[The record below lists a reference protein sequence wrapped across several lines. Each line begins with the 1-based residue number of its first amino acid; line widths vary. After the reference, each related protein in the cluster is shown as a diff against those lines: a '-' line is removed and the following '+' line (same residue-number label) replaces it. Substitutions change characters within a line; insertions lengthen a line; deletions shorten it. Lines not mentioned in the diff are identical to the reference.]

1 MLFVTDGPLR
11 DFEYAFLETLVAMEK
26 RVIVCLNKADWFAA
40 RERGLLVEQIA
51 AQVAQL
57 VGVSEKHIQ
66 RAIREGKLPCSNIG
80 GQNRP
85 TLRVAHADVVEWMR
99 STKIDVAAT
108 GSVRQS
114 ANGNRSARTH
124 PNVPMPQP
132 RIRGR

>member
-1 MLFVTDGPLR
+1 MCDCDKMMNEVMDALR
-11 DFEYAFLETLVAMEK
+11 HLSGEVEKLRQLVVETRPE
-26 RVIVCLNKADWFAA
+26 
-40 RERGLLVEQIA
+40 LLSK